1 MEFWNVSKVYVCP
14 FCGVEKPKKNQIDF
28 HLKYGH
34 AEVYHLLQEEV
45 EIQDLEAKMDELC
58 KEKKLLDKEIQLMK
72 SIIEEKKK
80 ED

>member
-1 MEFWNVSKVYVCP
+1 MSKVYVCP

-34 AEVYHLLQEEV
+34 AEIYHLLQEDV
-45 EIQDLEAKMDELC
+45 ELQDLEAKMNELC
-58 KEKKLLDKEIQLMK
+58 KEKMLLEKEIGLMK
-72 SIIEEKKK
+72 SIIEERKK

>member
-1 MEFWNVSKVYVCP
+1 MSQVYVCP

-34 AEVYHLLQEEV
+34 AEVYHLMQEDV
-45 EIQDLEAKMDELC
+45 EIQDLEAKLSSLC
-58 KEKKLLDKEIQLMK
+58 KEKKVLEKEIELMQ
-72 SIIEEKKK
+72 SILEVKKK

>member
-1 MEFWNVSKVYVCP
+1 MSTVYVCP

-28 HLKYGH
+28 HIKYGH

-45 EIQDLEAKMDELC
+45 EVQDLEAKLNELC
-58 KEKKLLDKEIQLMK
+58 KEKKHLEKEIQLMQ

-80 ED
+80 EDD

>member
-1 MEFWNVSKVYVCP
+1 MSKVYICP

-28 HLKYGH
+28 HIKYGH

-45 EIQDLEAKMDELC
+45 EIQDLEAKLNELF
-58 KEKKLLDKEIQLMK
+58 KEKKHLEHEIDLMK

-80 ED
+80 D

>member
-1 MEFWNVSKVYVCP
+1 MSTVYVCP

-28 HLKYGH
+28 HIKYGH

-45 EIQDLEAKMDELC
+45 EVQDLEQKLNELS
-58 KEKKLLDKEIQLMK
+58 KEKKHLEKEIELMQ

-80 ED
+80 D

>member
-1 MEFWNVSKVYVCP
+1 MSKVYVCP

-34 AEVYHLLQEEV
+34 AEVYHLLQEDV
-45 EIQDLEAKMDELC
+45 ALQDLEAKMDELC
-58 KEKKLLDKEIQLMK
+58 KEKKLLEKEIGLMK
-72 SIIEEKKK
+72 SIIEERKK

>member
-1 MEFWNVSKVYVCP
+1 MSQVYVCP

-34 AEVYHLLQEEV
+34 AEIYHLLQEDV
-45 EIQDLEAKMDELC
+45 ELHDLQSKMDELY
-58 KEKKLLDKEIQLMK
+58 KEKKLLDQEIDLMK

>member
-1 MEFWNVSKVYVCP
+1 MSQVFVCP

-34 AEVYHLLQEEV
+34 AEVYHLMQEDVEV
-45 EIQDLEAKMDELC
+45 QDLEAKLNTLC
-58 KEKKLLDKEIQLMK
+58 KEKKLLEKEIELMQ
-72 SIIEEKKK
+72 SILEVKKK